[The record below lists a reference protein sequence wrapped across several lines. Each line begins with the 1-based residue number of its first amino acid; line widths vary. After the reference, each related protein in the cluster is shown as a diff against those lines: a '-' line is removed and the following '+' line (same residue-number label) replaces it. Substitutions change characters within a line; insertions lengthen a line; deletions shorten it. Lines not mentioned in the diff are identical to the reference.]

1 MSYPEDLPY
10 TFGGL
15 SSVIGTFPLWLPVE
29 VALDLCGRTAWGEL
43 PTGRYYL
50 CVGGE
55 RLDQVAHASYAVQNG
70 ALEAL
75 LVSNPGIA
83 ILGVYLPKGLAV
95 ILPDLLASR
104 SASTSREVALW
115 G

>member
-1 MSYPEDLPY
+1 MSFPE
-10 TFGGL
+10 
-15 SSVIGTFPLWLPVE
+15 TFPLLGVPGTGLGAFPLWFPVAVE
-29 VALDLCGRTAWGEL
+29 LDFRGRTAWGEE
-43 PTGRYYL
+43 PVGRHYL

-55 RLDQVAHASYAVQNG
+55 RLDQVAHASYGVQNG

-75 LVSNPGIA
+75 LISNPGIA
-83 ILGVYLPKGLAV
+83 ILGVHLPKGLAV
-95 ILPDLLASR
+95 LLPDLLASR